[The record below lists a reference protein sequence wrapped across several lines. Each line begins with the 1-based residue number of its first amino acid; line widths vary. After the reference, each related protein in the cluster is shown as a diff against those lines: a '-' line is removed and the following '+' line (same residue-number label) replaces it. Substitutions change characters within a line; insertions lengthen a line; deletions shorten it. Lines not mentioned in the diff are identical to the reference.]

1 MPPAERQPQERD
13 TVLGVERSLT
23 GKRWEARLADLRLA
37 QALCQRLDVP
47 ELVGRVLAGRGVA
60 PEAAELFLKPTLRD
74 QLPDPSHLLDLDKAV
89 ARLET
94 AIRGGET
101 VAVFGDYDVDGAT
114 SAALLQRFF
123 RAIGQ
128 DLTVYIPDRLSEGY
142 GPNGPALRRLRDAGV
157 SLVVTLDC
165 GTTAFEALETAAAA
179 GLEVLV
185 VDHHAADSR
194 LPRAQ
199 AVVNPNRLDETS
211 PHGHLAAIGVTF
223 LLVVGLNRTL
233 RQSGW
238 YGEAGRREPDL
249 RGWLD
254 LVALG
259 TVCDVVP
266 LTGANR
272 ALVTQGLKVL
282 AERGNVGLAALA
294 DVAGIDERPG
304 AFHCG
309 YVLGPRVNAGG
320 RVGEAS
326 LGARLLATEDKVEG
340 RQIAEQL
347 DRFNAERREIE
358 NQVLDQALA
367 RVERQ
372 PAQDRRG
379 LIVAAGEGWHAGV
392 IGIVASRLK
401 ERYNLPALV
410 IALDQGVGKGSG
422 RSVPGVDLGAQVI
435 AARQAGLLVNGGGHA
450 MAAGLTV
457 AESALPALRA
467 FLADRLAARIEA
479 IGYCP
484 SLGLDGALQP
494 GAASFEML
502 EHLQRIGPYGV
513 GNPEPRFV
521 LPAVRIQRPQVVGEQ
536 HVRCQLLGSDGR
548 RLKGIAFRG
557 LDSALGEGLLK
568 AGALPLHLA
577 GKLRA
582 DSWSG
587 PDAVQFIIE
596 DAAPVNG

>member
-1 MPPAERQPQERD
+1 MPPAERPPQERD

-37 QALCQRLDVP
+37 QALCQQLDVP

-74 QLPDPSHLLDLDKAV
+74 QLPDPSHLLDLDNAV

-94 AIRGGET
+94 AIRGRET

-142 GPNGPALRRLRDAGV
+142 GPNGPALQRLRDAGA

-179 GLEVLV
+179 GLQVLV

-272 ALVTQGLKVL
+272 ALVAQGLKVL
-282 AERGNVGLAALA
+282 AERRNVGLAALA

-347 DRFNAERREIE
+347 DRFNAERRDIE

-367 RVERQ
+367 QVERQ

-457 AESALPALRA
+457 AQSALPALRA

-568 AGALPLHLA
+568 AGALPLHVA

>member
-1 MPPAERQPQERD
+1 MPPAERPPQERD

-37 QALCQRLDVP
+37 QALCQQLDVP

-74 QLPDPSHLLDLDKAV
+74 QLPDPSHLLDLDNAV

-94 AIRGGET
+94 AIRGRET

-142 GPNGPALRRLRDAGV
+142 GPNGPALQRLRDAGV

-179 GLEVLV
+179 GLQVLV

-272 ALVTQGLKVL
+272 ALVAQGLKVL
-282 AERGNVGLAALA
+282 AERRNVGLAALA

-347 DRFNAERREIE
+347 DRFNAERRDIE

-367 RVERQ
+367 QVERQ

-457 AESALPALRA
+457 AQSALPALRA

-568 AGALPLHLA
+568 AGALPLHVA

-582 DSWSG
+582 DSWFG

>member
-1 MPPAERQPQERD
+1 MPPSERPSRD
-13 TVLGVERSLT
+13 RGTVLGVERSLT
-23 GKRWEARLADLRLA
+23 GKRWEARLADSRLA
-37 QALCQRLDVP
+37 QALCQQLDVP

-74 QLPDPSHLLDLDKAV
+74 QLPDPSHLLDLDDAV
-89 ARLET
+89 ARLEA

-101 VAVFGDYDVDGAT
+101 VAAFGDYDVDGAT
-114 SAALLQRFF
+114 SAALLRRFF

-165 GTTAFEALETAAAA
+165 GTTAFEALETAAEA

-194 LPRAQ
+194 LPRAR

-266 LTGANR
+266 LTGVNR

-294 DVAGIDERPG
+294 DVAGIDEKPG

-326 LGARLLATEDKVEG
+326 LGARLLATEDKAEG
-340 RQIAEQL
+340 RRIAEQL
-347 DRFNAERREIE
+347 DRFNAERRDIE

-367 RVERQ
+367 QVERQ
-372 PAQDRRG
+372 PARDRRG

-410 IALDQGVGKGSG
+410 IALDRGVGKGSG

-467 FLADRLAARIEA
+467 FLAERLAARIET
-479 IGYCP
+479 IGYRP

-494 GAASFEML
+494 GAAAFEML
-502 EHLQRIGPYGV
+502 EQLQRIGPYGV

-521 LPAVRIQRPQVVGEQ
+521 LPAVRVQHPRVVGEQ
-536 HVRCQLLGSDGR
+536 HVRCQLLGGDGR

-568 AGALPLHLA
+568 AGSLPLHVA

-587 PDAVQFIIE
+587 PEAVQFIIE
-596 DAAPVNG
+596 DAAPVSG